1 MAKFTE
7 AETRAAIAAALCWA
21 DALRALGLRSA
32 GGNHKSLQRWAKLWE
47 IDTSHF
53 DPNAVRRRTL
63 GRAPAALE
71 DILVERSTFARQT
84 VKQRLLDAGLKQPIC
99 ELCGQGEVW
108 RGKRMA
114 MILDHVNG
122 VADDHRLENL
132 QMVCP
137 NCAATLTT
145 HCGRQNRLTPLE
157 LECPVCRAVFEPRN
171 RRQQF
176 CSQTCAYRRRRG
188 VPQTHRRRV
197 RRPPYAQ
204 LVREVDAMGWSAVGR
219 RYGVSDN
226 AVRKW
231 VAQYERERAVNDGG
245 EEAAA

>member
-7 AETRAAIAAALCWA
+7 DEARAAIAAALCWA

-32 GGNHKSLQRWAKLWE
+32 GGNHRTLQRWAATWE

-53 DPNAVRRRTL
+53 DANAVRRR
-63 GRAPAALE
+63 ALRPTPVPLE
-71 DILVERSTFARQT
+71 EMLVERSPFGRQT
-84 VKQRLLDAGLKQPIC
+84 VKRRLLEAGLKHPVC
-99 ELCGQGEVW
+99 ELCGQEEIWQG
-108 RGKRMA
+108 RRMSI
-114 MILDHVNG
+114 ILDHING

-145 HCGRQNRLTPLE
+145 HCGRQNRLTPFE
-157 LECPVCRAVFEPRN
+157 LRCPTCRVSFEPRN
-171 RRQQF
+171 PRQRY
-176 CSQTCAYRRRRG
+176 CSQTCAYQRLRG
-188 VPQTHRRRV
+188 VPQMERRVV

-204 LVREVDAMGWSAVGR
+204 LEREIHALGWEAVGR
-219 RYGVSDN
+219 RYGVSGN

-231 VAQYERERAVNDGG
+231 VAQYERER
-245 EEAAA
+245 EREAEGDAGA